1 MTHNLIHLQQPSNRS
16 LTSSVRDYV
25 YENGRRYHSY
35 RLGQYP
41 MPNDE
46 EEQDRMELMHHICRL
61 LVGGGLFRA
70 PVMDQVQPD
79 ERIRILDLGTGTGSW

>member
-1 MTHNLIHLQQPSNRS
+1 
-16 LTSSVRDYV
+16 
-25 YENGRRYHSY
+25 
-35 RLGQYP
+35 